1 MSNNKKYKSSTW
13 WNNRNVR
20 LEQNEQS
27 LDIQDSK
34 YGDKIKWFKTKN
46 KSGEIVWKNGY
57 VDEYKIPLFN
67 GCGEYQPRVVRKE
80 LLKERNEREI
90 YYRNNPDKSLWKKNL
105 TKINEYPP
113 SKVKILVKN
122 GVKI

>member
-46 KSGEIVWKNGY
+46 KSGEIVWRNGY